1 MFNTS
6 SCHVTRRV
14 VTNVFPEVEFHF
26 EMFSG
31 RRFRLNHET
40 IAISGA
46 NGKREAIMIPES
58 AIVKVIS
65 GPTSERDR
73 MVDVLWD
80 GQVVVMFAVD
90 LIARGEEIVTHAPR
104 R

>member
-1 MFNTS
+1 
-6 SCHVTRRV
+6 
-14 VTNVFPEVEFHF
+14 
-26 EMFSG
+26 MFSG
-31 RRFRLNHET
+31 RSFRLTHET
-40 IAISGA
+40 IAISEA
-46 NGKREAIMIPES
+46 KGKREAITIPEK

-90 LIARGEEIVTHAPR
+90 LIARGEEIVKHASR